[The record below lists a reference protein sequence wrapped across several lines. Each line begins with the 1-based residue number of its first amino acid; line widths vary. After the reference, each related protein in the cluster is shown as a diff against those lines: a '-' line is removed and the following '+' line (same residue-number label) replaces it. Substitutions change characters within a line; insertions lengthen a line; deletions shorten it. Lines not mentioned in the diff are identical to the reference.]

1 MEYIIIIVLI
11 ISTLLILGFVYDI
24 NISKMKN
31 IINTEETKFKNLV
44 DKYPSNIDICK
55 YILKEIKK
63 EKIIIE
69 ENKDSKTSLYIV
81 ATNKIIIENINES
94 YTRIQTIAHECL
106 HSIQDKKILLFNF
119 IFSNLYIFLFL
130 IIVLLKIMHKISNGM
145 LYIHI
150 MLLYGFVYY
159 FVRSY
164 LEMDAMTKAKYIAKS
179 YMEEANILNK
189 EEIKEIIESYEK
201 INNIGIKTTN
211 YELLFECLLKVTIV
225 VILFMI

>member
-81 ATNKIIIENINES
+81 ATNKIIIGNINES

-164 LEMDAMTKAKYIAKS
+164 LEIDAMTKAKYIAKS